1 MSMWT
6 HLQGVIEVRPMC
18 RTDIESRYILETV
31 LAHLPKV
38 TGSERDMR
46 INIVQPDFTAK
57 SYSEHTYDEFG
68 NWTNLGE
75 TCGRDYDKQYAYLIV
90 VYGDFRDRVFE
101 ETFLE
106 FEKWLER
113 LAKRIYIGNDE
124 MIVKLDGFDK
134 DYIEKS
140 YIFTNDNYKYS
151 NMYEQEDNWC
161 DYLVWGDG
169 TIKFPDELCKKYH
182 K

>member
-68 NWTNLGE
+68 N
-75 TCGRDYDKQYAYLIV
+75 
-90 VYGDFRDRVFE
+90 
-101 ETFLE
+101 
-106 FEKWLER
+106 
-113 LAKRIYIGNDE
+113 
-124 MIVKLDGFDK
+124 
-134 DYIEKS
+134 
-140 YIFTNDNYKYS
+140 
-151 NMYEQEDNWC
+151 
-161 DYLVWGDG
+161 
-169 TIKFPDELCKKYH
+169 
-182 K
+182 

>member
-6 HLQGVIEVRPMC
+6 HLQGVIRVRLMC
-18 RTDIESRYILETV
+18 RTDIENRYILETV

-46 INIVQPDFTAK
+46 VNIVQPENITGGYRSD
-57 SYSEHTYDEFG
+57 YYLYDEFG
-68 NWTNLGE
+68 NKTNLVESCQRDEDKRE
-75 TCGRDYDKQYAYLIV
+75 TYLIV
-90 VYGDFRDRVFE
+90 VFGEFRDRVFE

-113 LAKRIYIGNDE
+113 LAKRIYIEDDE
-124 MIVKLDGFDK
+124 MIVKLDGF
-134 DYIEKS
+134 EKS

-151 NMYEQEDNWC
+151 NMYEGKDNWC
-161 DYLVWGDG
+161 DYLLWGDG
-169 TIKFPDELCKKYH
+169 TEKLPDELCKKYH